1 MGFRRL
7 RPAVAGLAAGA
18 ITALPTVP
26 TAATPANA
34 IPIRGNTAWSVLLCK
49 FSDHAEEPQT
59 PQFFANF
66 LTTAGTGGLADYYSS
81 QSGGEVALTGSVV
94 RGWYSMRYTQAQE
107 AAKNRAQR
115 IQDCVDTA
123 LGAGYTVPAGN
134 RTIVILNAL
143 VDSGSAGGRT
153 VLDPGAWN
161 VAFAAHEMG
170 HGYGLNHSYSDDLNY
185 RNATWSQPGEYD
197 DEWDEMSAMNVLG
210 AATPSFGTGAVGFNA
225 YHRDN
230 LGWLA
235 RTRVKTFG
243 ADGVGSATLTVAP
256 LNYSVRWYTTG
267 PKLVR
272 VPFDPGDP
280 FHYYTVEYVRKLGW
294 DNGLPANTVLLREV
308 KGGASHLLRAHT
320 GARAPV
326 QTLSANGVRITVNS
340 TSRFG
345 ASVTISSDITTR
357 CLSGYVWRAA
367 RPSDLVCV
375 IPATRT
381 QVAADNT
388 AAAGRTVGGGSTCLS
403 GYVWREAY
411 VGDLVCVPP
420 ATRSK
425 AWADNAAA
433 AGRVN
438 PARFVYGPNT
448 CASGYV
454 WRDIDVYDYVCVPPA
469 TRTQAAADNA
479 AAASRRVVGS
489 ATCVSGYVWR
499 VAFPADLVCVTPS
512 VRTQTRLDNAQAAS
526 RVMRPAGG

>member
-1 MGFRRL
+1 MRLLRL
-7 RPAVAGLAAGA
+7 RTTVAAVAAGA
-18 ITALPTVP
+18 VAVL
-26 TAATPANA
+26 TAATPASA

-49 FSDHAEEPQT
+49 FSDHAEEPQN

-66 LTTAGTGGLADYYSS
+66 LITAGTGGLADYFAT
-81 QSGGEVALTGSVV
+81 QSGREIALTGSVV
-94 RGWYSMRYTQAQE
+94 RGWYSMRFTLAQE
-107 AAKNRAQR
+107 GAKNRAQR

-123 LGAGYTVPAGN
+123 ASAGYAVPAGN
-134 RTIVILNAL
+134 RTVVILNAQ
-143 VDSGSAGGRT
+143 VDSGSAGGR
-153 VLDPGAWN
+153 VLLDPAAWN

-170 HGYGLNHSYSDDLNY
+170 HGYGLHHSYSDDVSY

-197 DEWDEMSAMNVLG
+197 DEWDEMSAMHVLG
-210 AATPSFGTGAVGFNA
+210 AASSFGTGAVGLNG
-225 YHRDN
+225 YHRDK

-235 RTRVKTFG
+235 RTRVTTFG
-243 ADGVGSATLTVAP
+243 ADGVGSATLTIAP
-256 LNYSVRWYTTG
+256 LNYSYLWFTRG

-272 VPFDPGDP
+272 VPFDPSDP

-294 DNGLPANTVLLREV
+294 DSGIPADAVLIREI
-308 KGGASHLLRAHT
+308 KDGASHLLREHT

-326 QTLSANGVRITVNS
+326 TSLAANGVRITVNS
-340 TSRFG
+340 TTRFG

-357 CLSGYVWRAA
+357 CLSGYVWREA

-375 IPATRT
+375 PPATRSLA
-381 QVAADNT
+381 AADNV
-388 AAAGRTVGGGSTCLS
+388 AAAGRTVSGSSTCRS

-420 ATRSK
+420 ATRSG

-433 AGRVN
+433 AVRVN

-448 CASGYV
+448 CASGFV
-454 WRDIDVYDYVCVPPA
+454 WREVDVYDYVCVTPA
-469 TRTQAAADNA
+469 TRTRAAADNA
-479 AAASRRVVGS
+479 AAAGRRVAGS
-489 ATCVSGYVWR
+489 STCVSGYVWR
-499 VAFPADLVCVTPS
+499 EAYPADLVCVTPA